1 MLTHSTVEGLKSLRL
16 PAMASGLLE
25 QREHPDYRQLSFEER
40 LGLLVDRELL
50 QRENRRLER
59 VLKAAKLRSGAVVDD
74 IDFTTTRGFDKA
86 TLLSLVDSSWVA
98 NHHHVIIVGP
108 TGVGKTFL
116 ACALA
121 HSAIRD
127 GHTALYVR
135 VPRLLD
141 DLSVARADGRLAR
154 VMTTLARV
162 DVLILDD
169 LLLRPLSDDQASD
182 LLEVVEDRRGRSL
195 IATSQ
200 LPVNLWH
207 EGLGEP
213 TIADA
218 ILDRLLQRSHRIEL
232 TGTSRR
238 HTGTTATAAT
248 KPRRG
253 HASAPSILSK

>member
-1 MLTHSTVEGLKSLRL
+1 VLIHTTIEGLKSLRL

-25 QREHPDYRQLSFEER
+25 QREHPDYTQLSFEDR

-50 QRENRRLER
+50 QRQNRRLER
-59 VLKAAKLRSGAVVDD
+59 VLKAAKLRSGAVVEDV
-74 IDFTTTRGFDKA
+74 DFAHTRGLDK
-86 TLLSLVDSSWVA
+86 TTFLSLVKSPWVQ
-98 NHHHVIIVGP
+98 NHHNVMIVGP

-127 GHTALYVR
+127 GHSALYVR

-141 DLSVARADGRLAR
+141 DLSVARVDGRLAR
-154 VMTTLARV
+154 VMAAIAKT

-169 LLLRPLSDDQASD
+169 LLLRPLSDDQAAD

-200 LPVNLWH
+200 LPIAHWH
-207 EGLGEP
+207 EGLGDA
-213 TIADA
+213 TVADA
-218 ILDRLLQRSHRIEL
+218 ILDRLLQRTHRFEL
-232 TGTSRR
+232 TGASRR
-238 HTGTTATAAT
+238 RAETTTRAT
-248 KPRRG
+248 KSP
-253 HASAPSILSK
+253 K